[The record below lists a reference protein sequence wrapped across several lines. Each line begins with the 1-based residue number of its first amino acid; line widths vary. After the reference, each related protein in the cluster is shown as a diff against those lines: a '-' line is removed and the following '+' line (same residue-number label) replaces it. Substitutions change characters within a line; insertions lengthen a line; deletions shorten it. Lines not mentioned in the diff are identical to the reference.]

1 MLSLLYYL
9 RSVDMYLLNFG
20 PEHSD
25 NSVHVS
31 QARQQQQELLQ
42 PQLRVAGSG
51 QRQRSRDIQ

>member
-1 MLSLLYYL
+1 
-9 RSVDMYLLNFG
+9 MYLLNFG